1 MRREGFIGLLDAIC
15 CEVRAYESLD
25 FSENQFLDEPPNR
38 ETVRGEGGER
48 ENGKGMKMEWKMRV
62 LRE

>member
-38 ETVRGEGGER
+38 ETVRGEGGKE
-48 ENGKGMKMEWKMRV
+48 KMEKG
-62 LRE
+62 